1 MKYNGMTW
9 MGWVIVFIFAILYIA
24 ISFLLLGYGAII
36 WLIFSAIVF
45 IYCLLH
51 DAEDTT
57 QQPPTD
63 NKYFTD
69 EDFINVKVGEWISRP
84 K

>member
-1 MKYNGMTW
+1 MTW
-9 MGWVIVFIFAILYIA
+9 MGWVIVFVFAILYIA

-51 DAEDTT
+51 DAKDTT
-57 QQPPTD
+57 QPPPTD
-63 NKYFTD
+63 NEHFTD
-69 EDFINVKVGEWISRP
+69 EDFIHCKIGEWVSRP

>member
-1 MKYNGMTW
+1 MTRL
-9 MGWVIVFIFAILYIA
+9 GWVIVFVFAIVYIA

-36 WLIFSAIVF
+36 WLIFSAIVL

-51 DAEDTT
+51 DAKDTT
-57 QQPPTD
+57 QPTST
-63 NKYFTD
+63 NNEYFTD
-69 EDFINVKVGEWISRP
+69 EDFIHCKIGEWVSRP

>member
-1 MKYNGMTW
+1 MKYSGMTW
-9 MGWVIVFIFAILYIA
+9 MGWMIMFVFAILYIA

-36 WLIFSAIVF
+36 WLTFSVIVL

-51 DAEDTT
+51 DAKDTT
-57 QQPPTD
+57 QPPPTS
-63 NKYFTD
+63 NEYFTD
-69 EDFINVKVGEWISRP
+69 EDFINVKVGEWVSR